1 MDLKFH
7 KYPEDPEEGI
17 HKEAVGGEGDEM
29 AGNEPSV
36 PHQAPSTSEHGHA
49 KRFKLHQDRIGS
61 NIVSFMV
68 YLAPL
73 VYKKKSTEGFQSIP
87 YVVALFSAM
96 LWLYY
101 GFLKTNGVM
110 LITINTMGCAIEA
123 TYIAMYVV
131 YAPRSAKIFTSKLLL
146 LLNAGAYG
154 LILLFTLMLVR
165 GPRRVS
171 IVGWVS
177 AAFSV
182 SVFAAPLSIMRLVI
196 RTKSVEFMPFSLSL
210 FLTFAA
216 VIWFV
221 YGLLLKDLFIAVP
234 NVLGFMFG
242 FAQMILYI
250 IYKDVKKEQK
260 LPEQAVGIKL
270 GTLLILDQV
279 NPTDKQLGPTEMP
292 IELTESHV

>member
-1 MDLKFH
+1 M
-7 KYPEDPEEGI
+7 GI
-17 HKEAVGGEGDEM
+17 IAMHHPWAFAFGILG
-29 AGNEPSV
+29 
-36 PHQAPSTSEHGHA
+36 
-49 KRFKLHQDRIGS
+49 

-73 VYKKKSTEGFQSIP
+73 PTFYRVYKKKSTEGFQSIP

-146 LLNAGAYG
+146 LLNVGAYG

-165 GPRRVS
+165 GPRRVP
-171 IVGWVS
+171 IIGWVS
-177 AAFSV
+177 ATFNV

-196 RTKSVEFMPFSLSL
+196 RTKSVEFMPFLLSL

-221 YGLLLKDLFIAVP
+221 YGLLLKDLFIAVS
-234 NVLGFMFG
+234 FQCKMRF
-242 FAQMILYI
+242 
-250 IYKDVKKEQK
+250 
-260 LPEQAVGIKL
+260 
-270 GTLLILDQV
+270 
-279 NPTDKQLGPTEMP
+279 
-292 IELTESHV
+292 